1 MRIVTRVAALA
12 ITAALAGCASLKPA
26 ATDPAARLS
35 AEAQTRLRA
44 GDFSGAGQ
52 LYEKAGRISN
62 VPDYFR
68 LRAADAYLRAGDSA
82 ASRRLL
88 GSVDPRRLDED
99 DHILYGLLNARI
111 DLNAGRAREA
121 MSKLDSLDYSQM
133 TLAQKGHYHTLRAS
147 AYNQMGNMVESAR
160 ERIAAGPLLSSPDA
174 VQKNNEAIF
183 DALSRVP
190 DPVLDQQ
197 SEAATG
203 VFEGWVALARL
214 VRQTTTPDQ
223 RAKAI
228 ADWNARYP
236 NHPAHGA
243 FADALARRSDVAA
256 TEPAGTAAPAAETKP
271 AVQITPLAEPGGSR
285 SAPVVAVLLP
295 LSGAYAAPAE
305 AIRTGI
311 DAAHDA
317 DIAQNRPAL
326 RFYDTQTGDVPGLYR
341 KALAE
346 GASQIIGPLLK
357 EDVAALATSGEL
369 PTPVLA
375 LNENPGVSATQ
386 LFQFGLTPEQEVEQV
401 AASARLDN
409 RHTALLIAPSSAYG
423 QRVANHFSD
432 YWRRAGG
439 RIAAAK
445 TYAAGGND
453 YSTVLEDVA
462 LLVGQGGQTTPV
474 PYENVADFIFLAADE
489 HDGRIIKPYLES
501 LGVNLPVYAMSSL
514 YSGQPDP
521 GLGRELNGVVFC
533 DIPWLLDETAGDA
546 LSGRALEAKVTQ
558 TPQDYRKLIAMG
570 IDAYRLAG
578 RLDDLRSGGRF
589 DGATGILTAGEGN
602 RIRRQLSCAQ
612 FEGNTPRLIGP
623 APSR

>member
-12 ITAALAGCASLKPA
+12 ITAALAGCTSLKPA
-26 ATDPAARLS
+26 ANDPAARLS

-52 LYEKAGRISN
+52 LYEKAGGISN

-82 ASRRLL
+82 TSRRVL
-88 GSVDPRRLDED
+88 GSVDPRRLDAD

-121 MSKLDSLDYSQM
+121 MAKLDSLDYSQM

-147 AYNQMGNMVESAR
+147 AYNQLGNMVESAR
-160 ERIAAGPLLSSPDA
+160 ERIAAGPLLSSPEA

-190 DPVLDQQ
+190 DPVLEQQ

-203 VFEGWVALARL
+203 VFEGWVALARA
-214 VRQTTTPDQ
+214 VRQTTPDQ
-223 RAKAI
+223 RAQAI
-228 ADWNARYP
+228 AEWNARYP
-236 NHPAHGA
+236 SHPARGA
-243 FADALARRSDVAA
+243 FADSLMRRSDRAA
-256 TEPAGTAAPAAETKP
+256 AEPPTTAMPAAETS
-271 AVQITPLAEPGGSR
+271 ATVQITPLAEPGGSR

-295 LSGAYAAPAE
+295 LSGTYAAPAQ

-317 DIAQNRPAL
+317 DTAQNKPAL
-326 RFYDTQTGDVPGLYR
+326 RFYDTQAGDVPALYR

-346 GASQIIGPLLK
+346 GATQVIGPLLK
-357 EDVAALATSGEL
+357 EDVAALANIGDMA
-369 PTPVLA
+369 TPVLA
-375 LNENPGVSATQ
+375 LNENPGVSADR

-401 AASARLDN
+401 AASARMDN
-409 RHTALLIAPSSAYG
+409 RHTALMIAPSSAYG

-432 YWRRAGG
+432 YWRQTGG

-445 TYAAGGND
+445 TYTAGGND
-453 YSTVLEDVA
+453 YSTLLEDVA

-501 LGVNLPVYAMSSL
+501 LGVDLPVYAMSSL
-514 YSGQPDP
+514 YSGEPDP

-546 LSGRALEAKVTQ
+546 LSERALEAKVVQ
-558 TPQDYRKLIAMG
+558 TPQDYRRLIAMG

-578 RLDDLRSGGRF
+578 RLDELHSGGRF
-589 DGATGILTAGEGN
+589 EGATGILTVGEGN
-602 RIRRQLSCAQ
+602 RIHRQLSCAR
-612 FEGNTPRLIGP
+612 FEGNSPRLIGR
-623 APSR
+623 APSL

>member
-1 MRIVTRVAALA
+1 MRIVNRVAALA

-26 ATDPAARLS
+26 ANDPAARLS

-52 LYEKAGRISN
+52 LYEKAGGISN

-88 GSVDPRRLDED
+88 GSVDPRHLDTD

-121 MSKLDSLDYSQM
+121 MARLDGLDYSQM
-133 TLAQKGHYHTLRAS
+133 TPAQKGHYHTLRAS
-147 AYNQMGNMVESAR
+147 AYNQLGNMVESAR
-160 ERIAAGPLLSSPDA
+160 ERIAAAPLLSSPDA

-183 DALSRVP
+183 DTLSRLP
-190 DPVLDQQ
+190 DPVLDRQ
-197 SEAATG
+197 SEGAMG
-203 VFEGWVALARL
+203 VFEGWVALARV
-214 VRQTTTPDQ
+214 VRHTAPDQ

-228 ADWNARYP
+228 ADWAARYP
-236 NHPAHGA
+236 NHPARGA
-243 FADALARRSDVAA
+243 FADSLTRRSDLTAA
-256 TEPAGTAAPAAETKP
+256 EPAGATAETKP

-295 LSGAYAAPAE
+295 LSGPYAAPAE

-317 DIAQNRPAL
+317 DTAQNKPAL
-326 RFYDTQTGDVPGLYR
+326 RFYDTQAGDVPDLYR
-341 KALAE
+341 KALDE
-346 GASQIIGPLLK
+346 GATQVIGPLLK
-357 EDVAALATSGEL
+357 EDVAALANSGEL

-375 LNENPGVSATQ
+375 LNENPGVSASR

-409 RHTALLIAPSSAYG
+409 RHTALMIAPSSAYG

-439 RIAAAK
+439 RIAAVK
-445 TYAAGGND
+445 TYTAGSND
-453 YSTVLEDVA
+453 YSTLLEDVA
-462 LLVGQGGQTTPV
+462 VLVGQGGQTTPI

-514 YSGQPDP
+514 YSGKPDP

-546 LSGRALEAKVTQ
+546 LSERALEAKVTQ
-558 TPQDYRKLIAMG
+558 TPQNYRRLIAMG

-578 RLDDLRSGGRF
+578 RLDELRSGERF
-589 DGATGILTAGEGN
+589 EGATGILKAGEGN

-612 FEGNTPRLIGP
+612 FEGNSPRLIGR
-623 APSR
+623 APSQ

>member
-12 ITAALAGCASLKPA
+12 IIAALAGCASLKPA
-26 ATDPAARLS
+26 ANDPAARLS

-52 LYEKAGRISN
+52 IYEKAGGISK

-99 DHILYGLLNARI
+99 DHILYGLLNARV
-111 DLNAGRAREA
+111 DLNAGRARDA
-121 MSKLDSLDYSQM
+121 MVKLDSLEYLRM
-133 TLAQKGHYHTLRAS
+133 TPAQTGHYHTLRAS

-160 ERIAAGPLLSSPDA
+160 ERIAAGPLLSSPEA

-190 DPVLDQQ
+190 DPVLEQQ

-214 VRQTTTPDQ
+214 VRQTTPEQ

-228 ADWNARYP
+228 AEWSASYP
-236 NHPAHGA
+236 NHPARGA
-243 FADALARRSDVAA
+243 FADSLVRRSDLAVPA
-256 TEPAGTAAPAAETKP
+256 EPAGTAAPAAETKP
-271 AVQITPLAEPGGSR
+271 AVQIMPLAEPGGSR

-295 LSGAYAAPAE
+295 LSGTYAAPAE

-317 DIAQNRPAL
+317 DIGQNRPTL
-326 RFYDTQTGDVPGLYR
+326 RFYDTQAGDVPGLYR

-346 GASQIIGPLLK
+346 GATQVIGPLLK
-357 EDVAALATSGEL
+357 EDVAALANSGEL

-375 LNENPGVSATQ
+375 LNENPGVSAAQ
-386 LFQFGLTPEQEVEQV
+386 LFQFGLTPEQEIEQV

-445 TYAAGGND
+445 TYAAGSND

-462 LLVGQGGQTTPV
+462 LLVGPGGQTTPV

-489 HDGRIIKPYLES
+489 RDGRVIKPYLES

-546 LSGRALEAKVTQ
+546 LSERALAAKVTQ

-578 RLDDLRSGGRF
+578 RLDELRSGGRIE
-589 DGATGILTAGEGN
+589 GATGILTAGEGN